1 MGVDAEQSSLLL
13 FFTMDTFNM
22 MMILAVIIISVY
34 QSSLISAT
42 TGEDDIKTLMMEMK
56 NLQKKNQQFEEWFEI
71 LNIKIDQQ
79 QNDIQEQKEMV
90 AMLQRENLLNQE
102 KLTLLEVDSKKYKED
117 QTKKVT
123 SLTEDMNSM
132 MSMEHEKSIKV
143 TRDAPEVFYCGFQ
156 YGFQYGVSSPS
167 NITYDSMFYSRTNQ
181 PTGGLDLATGVFT
194 SPFPGTYTVT
204 YSLYAWNNH
213 DEYVFIFLYKNEVQ
227 IDESQHYSS
236 YSGSSGQVRDQGG
249 RTLILHLDMGET
261 LSLRYTGGS
270 GDLER
275 IMFCATLSMF
285 DQIEA

>member
-1 MGVDAEQSSLLL
+1 
-13 FFTMDTFNM
+13 
-22 MMILAVIIISVY
+22 MILAVIIISVY

-42 TGEDDIKTLMMEMK
+42 TGEDDIKTMIMEMKTTIAMQDEKVSQTMMEMK

-79 QNDIQEQKEMV
+79 QNHIQEQKEVV

-132 MSMEHEKSIKV
+132 MSLEHETSIKV
-143 TRDAPEVFYCGFQ
+143 KRDTPEVVYCG
-156 YGFQYGVSSPS
+156 YRHDVTSLST
-167 NITYDSMFYSRTNQ
+167 IKYDSMFYSRTNQ

-204 YSLYAWNNH
+204 YTLYTYNDH
-213 DEYVFIFLYKNEVQ
+213 GEYVWLYLYKNEVQ
-227 IDESQHYSS
+227 IDESEHVSYYGASS
-236 YSGSSGQVRDQGG
+236 SSSGSVGEQGG
-249 RTLILHLDMGET
+249 RTL
-261 LSLRYTGGS
+261 
-270 GDLER
+270 
-275 IMFCATLSMF
+275 
-285 DQIEA
+285 

>member
-1 MGVDAEQSSLLL
+1 MGE
-13 FFTMDTFNM
+13 TINM
-22 MMILAVIIISVY
+22 MMILGVIIISVY

-42 TGEDDIKTLMMEMK
+42 TGEEDIKTMIMEMKTTIIMQEEKISQTMTEMK
-56 NLQKKNQQFEEWFEI
+56 NLQTKNQQYEEWFEI
-71 LNIKIDQQ
+71 LNIKTEQQ
-79 QNDIQEQKEMV
+79 QNDIQEQKEVV

-132 MSMEHEKSIKV
+132 MSMEHETSIKV

-204 YSLYAWNNH
+204 YSLYAYNEQ
-213 DEYVFIFLYKNEVQ
+213 DGYVIIYLYKNEVE

-236 YSGSSGQVRDQGG
+236 YDGLSGDATDQGG

-261 LSLRYTGGS
+261 LSLH
-270 GDLER
+270 
-275 IMFCATLSMF
+275 
-285 DQIEA
+285 